1 MRILKLAGC
10 VSLLWAI
17 LVAFPT
23 VSRASAYLLT
33 LDDCTNGCGPQA
45 AVGPTTQALPLSSPL
60 RVPWTPLPI
69 ADPPLSAPL
78 TAPWSPLPLPVS
90 DPPESFAVDILSS
103 NGNRGAIDASI
114 SAPVPEPS
122 VLVLVA
128 TALLGIGYTARKR
141 ILFRRTT

>member
-1 MRILKLAGC
+1 MRILKLAGYA
-10 VSLLWAI
+10 SLLSAA

-23 VSRASAYLLT
+23 ASRASAHLLT
-33 LDDCTNGCGPQA
+33 LDDCTNGCSPQA

-69 ADPPLSAPL
+69 AGPPLSSPL
-78 TAPWSPLPLPVS
+78 TAPWTPLPLPVS
-90 DPPESFAVDILSS
+90 DPPESFAVDILSF
-103 NGNRGAIDASI
+103 NGNSGAVDASI

-128 TALLGIGYTARKR
+128 TA
-141 ILFRRTT
+141 